1 MGKVRC
7 WAGSAACS
15 TAITVDQH
23 RTGLGPIINRSIIKA
38 LVALAIIAGL
48 SSVAWFFTRPKPI
61 EVTLASVD
69 EGIVESTVVN
79 TRAGTVEAC
88 RRSKLALPAGGQIS
102 RMWVKEGDRVKA
114 GQKLLELW
122 NRDLSAQAELAR
134 RQVATAE
141 QQQRQACILASNAAA
156 EARRME
162 ALAAKGFISS
172 QRVEDAQAQAR
183 AQQAACD
190 AARADV
196 KRAQSQISVAR
207 AGLDRTILIAP
218 FDGIVA
224 QVTGEVG
231 EFTTPSPPGIP
242 TPPAVDLI
250 DDSCLY
256 VTAPMDEIDAPKIR
270 PGMPARIALDALPG
284 RTFAG
289 SVRRVAPYVTE
300 VEKQARTV
308 DVEVVFVNPEEVPK
322 NLLAGYSA
330 DAEIILES
338 REKVLRI
345 PTQAIQDGNK
355 ALVLPADGEKLQEK
369 TFTPGLANWAYTE
382 VREGLAKGERVVSSF
397 EDEAIKPGVLAKGK

>member
-1 MGKVRC
+1 M
-7 WAGSAACS
+7 
-15 TAITVDQH
+15 
-23 RTGLGPIINRSIIKA
+23 
-38 LVALAIIAGL
+38 
-48 SSVAWFFTRPKPI
+48 
-61 EVTLASVD
+61 D
-69 EGIVESTVVN
+69 EGLVESTVVN

-88 RRSKLALPAGGQIS
+88 RRAKLALPSGGQIS
-102 RMWVKEGDRVKA
+102 QMWVKEGERVKQ

-134 RQVATAE
+134 RQLTTAQ
-141 QQQRQACILASNAAA
+141 QQQRQVCILAENAEE
-156 EARRME
+156 EAKRME
-162 ALAAKGFISS
+162 ALATKGFVSE
-172 QRVEDAQAQAR
+172 QKVEDAQAQAR
-183 AQQAACD
+183 AQYAACD

-196 KRAQSQISVAR
+196 KRAQSQISVAS
-207 AGLDRTILIAP
+207 AGLERTLLIAP

-256 VTAPMDEIDAPKIR
+256 VTAPMDEIDAPKIK

-284 RTFAG
+284 KKFAG

-300 VEKQARTV
+300 IEKQARTV
-308 DVEVVFVNPEEVPK
+308 DVEVTFSNPDEVPK

-330 DAEIILES
+330 DAEIVLES
-338 REKVLRI
+338 RDKVLRV

-355 ALVLPADGEKLQEK
+355 VLVLPANGQKLQEK

-382 VREGLAKGERVVSSF
+382 VLQGLSKGERVVSSF
-397 EDEAIKPGVLAKGK
+397 ENEAIKPGAIAKSKGE

>member
-1 MGKVRC
+1 M
-7 WAGSAACS
+7 
-15 TAITVDQH
+15 
-23 RTGLGPIINRSIIKA
+23 
-38 LVALAIIAGL
+38 
-48 SSVAWFFTRPKPI
+48 
-61 EVTLASVD
+61 D
-69 EGIVESTVVN
+69 EGLVESTVVN

-88 RRSKLALPAGGQIS
+88 RRAKLALPSGGQIS
-102 RMWVKEGDRVKA
+102 QMWVKEGDRVKA

-134 RQVATAE
+134 RQVATAQ
-141 QQQRQACILASNAAA
+141 QQQRQACILADNART

-162 ALAAKGFISS
+162 ALAAKGFVSE

-183 AQQAACD
+183 AQAAACD
-190 AARADV
+190 AAQAEV

-207 AGLDRTILIAP
+207 AGLERTILVAP

-224 QVTGEVG
+224 QVTGEIG

-256 VTAPMDEIDAPKIR
+256 VTAPMDEIDAPKIK
-270 PGMPARIALDALPG
+270 PGMTARIALDALPG
-284 RTFAG
+284 KTFAG

-300 VEKQARTV
+300 IEKQARTV
-308 DVEVVFVNPEEVPK
+308 DVEVIFTNPEEVPK

-338 REKVLRI
+338 SENVLRV

-355 ALVLPADGEKLQEK
+355 VLSLAADGAMLQEK

-382 VREGLAKGERVVSSF
+382 VREGLSKGERVVSSF
-397 EDEAIKPGVLAKGK
+397 EDEAIQPGVPAKAK

>member
-1 MGKVRC
+1 MAV
-7 WAGSAACS
+7 
-15 TAITVDQH
+15 
-23 RTGLGPIINRSIIKA
+23 
-38 LVALAIIAGL
+38 
-48 SSVAWFFTRPKPI
+48 
-61 EVTLASVD
+61 VD
-69 EGIVESTVVN
+69 EGLVEATVVN

-102 RMWVKEGDRVKA
+102 QMWVKEGDRVKR

-122 NRDLSAQAELAR
+122 NRDLSAQAELAS
-134 RQVATAE
+134 RQVATAQ
-141 QQQRQACILASNAAA
+141 QQQRQACILADNARLEA
-156 EARRME
+156 ERMQ
-162 ALAAKGFISS
+162 ALAAKGFVST
-172 QRVEDAQAQAR
+172 QRVDDARAQAR

-207 AGLDRTILIAP
+207 ASLERTVLVAP

-270 PGMPARIALDALPG
+270 PGMPARIAVDALPG
-284 RTFAG
+284 RSFAG
-289 SVRRVAPYVTE
+289 TVRRIAPYVTE

-308 DVEVVFVNPEEVPK
+308 DVEVTFNNPDEVPR

-330 DAEIILES
+330 DVEIILEA
-338 REKVLRI
+338 RDKVLRL
-345 PTQAIQDGNK
+345 PTQAILEGNK
-355 ALVLPADGEKLQEK
+355 VLVLEKDGRLSERAV
-369 TFTPGLANWAYTE
+369 TPGLANWAYTE
-382 VREGLAKGERVVSSF
+382 IGKGLSKGERVVSSF
-397 EDEAIKPGVLAKGK
+397 ESEAIKAGALAKARE

>member
-1 MGKVRC
+1 M
-7 WAGSAACS
+7 
-15 TAITVDQH
+15 
-23 RTGLGPIINRSIIKA
+23 
-38 LVALAIIAGL
+38 
-48 SSVAWFFTRPKPI
+48 
-61 EVTLASVD
+61 E
-69 EGIVESTVVN
+69 EGQVEATVVN

-88 RRSKLALPAGGQIS
+88 RRSKLALPAGGQIKQ
-102 RMWVKEGDRVKA
+102 MWVKEGDRVKR

-141 QQQRQACILASNAAA
+141 QQQRQACILADNARIEA
-156 EARRME
+156 ERMQ

-172 QRVEDAQAQAR
+172 QRVDDAQAQAR
-183 AQQAACD
+183 AQAAACD

-207 AGLDRTILIAP
+207 AGLERTVLYAP

-256 VTAPMDEIDAPKIR
+256 VTAPMDEIDAPKVQ
-270 PGMPARIALDALPG
+270 PGMTARIAMDALPG
-284 RTFAG
+284 RSFPGT
-289 SVRRVAPYVTE
+289 VRRIAPYVTE

-308 DVEVVFVNPEEVPK
+308 DVEVTFNNPEDVPK

-330 DAEIILES
+330 DVEIILEAHD
-338 REKVLRI
+338 KVLRL
-345 PTQAIQDGNK
+345 PTQAILEGNKVLVLGQDGRLEERGIT
-355 ALVLPADGEKLQEK
+355 A
-369 TFTPGLANWAYTE
+369 GLANWAYTE
-382 VREGLAKGERVVSSF
+382 VSKGLSQGERVVSSF
-397 EDEAIKPGVLAKGK
+397 ESEDIKAGALARAKP

>member
-1 MGKVRC
+1 MARPKLIKIAV
-7 WAGSAACS
+7 AAAVLA
-15 TAITVDQH
+15 AI
-23 RTGLGPIINRSIIKA
+23 A
-38 LVALAIIAGL
+38 AA
-48 SSVAWFFTRPKPI
+48 AWFLTRPQPI
-61 EVTLASVD
+61 EVSVAAVD
-69 EGIVESTVVN
+69 EGLVEATVVN

-102 RMWVKEGDRVKA
+102 QMWVKEGDRVKR

-122 NRDLSAQAELAR
+122 NRDLSAQAELAS
-134 RQVATAE
+134 RQVATA
-141 QQQRQACILASNAAA
+141 QQQQQQACILADNARLEA
-156 EARRME
+156 ERMQ
-162 ALAAKGFISS
+162 ALAAKGFVST
-172 QRVEDAQAQAR
+172 QRVDDARAQAR

-196 KRAQSQISVAR
+196 RRAQSQISVAR
-207 AGLDRTILIAP
+207 ASLERTVLVAP

-270 PGMPARIALDALPG
+270 PGMPARIAMDALPG
-284 RTFAG
+284 RSFAG
-289 SVRRVAPYVTE
+289 TVRRIAPYVTE

-308 DVEVVFVNPEEVPK
+308 DVEVIFNNPDEVPR

-330 DAEIILES
+330 DVEIILEA
-338 REKVLRI
+338 RDKVLRL
-345 PTQAIQDGNK
+345 PTQAILEGNK
-355 ALVLPADGEKLQEK
+355 VLVLEKDGRLGERAV
-369 TFTPGLANWAYTE
+369 TPGLANWAYTE
-382 VREGLAKGERVVSSF
+382 IGKGLSKGERVVSSF
-397 EDEAIKPGVLAKGK
+397 ESEAIKAGALAKARE

>member
-1 MGKVRC
+1 ME
-7 WAGSAACS
+7 
-15 TAITVDQH
+15 
-23 RTGLGPIINRSIIKA
+23 PIIARPTLIKIA
-38 LVALAIIAGL
+38 VVLAILAGTAGAIWFL
-48 SSVAWFFTRPKPI
+48 SRPDPI
-61 EVTLASVD
+61 EVTLATVD
-69 EGIVESTVVN
+69 QGLVEATVVN

-88 RRSKLALPAGGQIS
+88 RRAKLALPAGGQIS
-102 RMWVKEGDRVKA
+102 RMWVEEGERVKR

-134 RQVATAE
+134 RQAATAE
-141 QQQRQACILASNAAA
+141 QQQRQSCILAENARIEA
-156 EARRME
+156 ERTE
-162 ALAAKGFISS
+162 ALAARGFVSP
-172 QRVEDAQAQAR
+172 QKVDDARAQAR
-183 AQQAACD
+183 AQAAACD

-196 KRAQSQISVAR
+196 RRAQSQISVAR
-207 AGLDRTILIAP
+207 AGLERTVLVAP

-284 RTFAG
+284 KSFAG

-300 VEKQARTV
+300 MEKQARTV
-308 DVEVVFVNPEEVPK
+308 DVEVTFDNPDEVPK

-330 DAEIILES
+330 DVEIILES
-338 REKVLRI
+338 RDKALRL
-345 PTQAIQDGNK
+345 PTQAVLEGNK
-355 ALVLPADGEKLQEK
+355 VLVLAPGGNRLEEK
-369 TFTPGLANWAYTE
+369 TFVPGLANWAYTE
-382 VREGLAKGERVVSSF
+382 VAQGLSKGERVVSSF
-397 EDEAIKPGVLAKGK
+397 EDEAIKAGAIAKAKE

>member
-1 MGKVRC
+1 M
-7 WAGSAACS
+7 
-15 TAITVDQH
+15 
-23 RTGLGPIINRSIIKA
+23 
-38 LVALAIIAGL
+38 
-48 SSVAWFFTRPKPI
+48 
-61 EVTLASVD
+61 
-69 EGIVESTVVN
+69 VN

-88 RRSKLALPAGGQIS
+88 RRSKLALPTGGQIS
-102 RMWVKEGDRVKA
+102 RMWVKEGDRVKH

-122 NRDLSAQAELAR
+122 NRDLAAQAELAS
-134 RQVATAE
+134 RQVATA
-141 QQQRQACILASNAAA
+141 QQQQQQACILAANALR
-156 EARRME
+156 EAKRTDD
-162 ALAAKGFISS
+162 LAAKGFVSP
-172 QRVEDAQAQAR
+172 QKVDDARAQAR
-183 AQQAACD
+183 AQAAACD

-196 KRAQSQISVAR
+196 RRAQSQISVAR
-207 AGLDRTILIAP
+207 AGLERTVLVAP

-270 PGMPARIALDALPG
+270 PGMPARIAMDALPG

-308 DVEVVFVNPEEVPK
+308 DVEITFNNPDEVPR

-330 DAEIILES
+330 DVEIILEA
-338 REKVLRI
+338 REKVLRL
-345 PTQAIQDGNK
+345 PTQAILDGNK
-355 ALVLPADGEKLQEK
+355 VLVLAKDGKLEEKSI
-369 TFTPGLANWAYTE
+369 TPGLANWAYTE
-382 VREGLAKGERVVSSF
+382 VAKGLAKGEHVVSSF
-397 EDEAIKPGVLAKGK
+397 ESEAIKAGALAKAKK

>member
-1 MGKVRC
+1 MIAV
-7 WAGSAACS
+7 
-15 TAITVDQH
+15 AI
-23 RTGLGPIINRSIIKA
+23 
-38 LVALAIIAGL
+38 
-48 SSVAWFFTRPKPI
+48 WFFTRPQPI
-61 EVTLASVD
+61 EVTLATAD
-69 EGIVESTVVN
+69 EGLVESTVVN

-122 NRDLSAQAELAR
+122 NRDLAAQAELAS
-134 RQVATAE
+134 RQVATA
-141 QQQRQACILASNAAA
+141 QQQQQQACILAANALR
-156 EARRME
+156 EAKRTDE
-162 ALAAKGFISS
+162 LAAKGFVSP
-172 QRVEDAQAQAR
+172 QRVDDARAQAR

-196 KRAQSQISVAR
+196 RRAQSQISVAR
-207 AGLDRTILIAP
+207 AGLERTVLIAP

-256 VTAPMDEIDAPKIR
+256 VTAPMDEIDAPKIK

-284 RTFAG
+284 RHFAG
-289 SVRRVAPYVTE
+289 TVRRIAPYVTE

-308 DVEVVFVNPEEVPK
+308 DVEVTFNNPDEVPK

-330 DAEIILES
+330 DVEIILEA
-338 REKVLRI
+338 RDKVLRL
-345 PTQAIQDGNK
+345 PTQAILEGNK
-355 ALVLPADGEKLQEK
+355 VLVLTQGGRLEEKAV
-369 TFTPGLANWAYTE
+369 TPGLANWAYTE
-382 VREGLAKGERVVSSF
+382 VAKGLAKGERVVSSF
-397 EDEAIKPGVLAKGK
+397 ESEAIKAGALAKAKK